1 MLIGNCSMMNVKWRF
16 GVLAGIVVALF
27 GLYPQLA
34 LWNERGKNWNGVF
47 ASNDL
52 DEPAYAAYLQA
63 LIEGRPR
70 KNDPYSGRDETPQ
83 TSQPESIFSI
93 QFAVPYTAL
102 IPARLL
108 GLDASQTFIFLSAA
122 ASFIT
127 ALALFWFL
135 AQITGNNLFA
145 AVGTLMILFGGALAA
160 GNGALNGILER
171 GAPYPFFP
179 FLRRYIP
186 AVAFPFFFAMFGCVW
201 LSLKSRVKATK
212 YISAILAGV
221 CFSFLVFSYF
231 YLWTTAAAFL
241 FALTLLWLVLRR
253 ENWRQDFPFLLLTVA
268 LAFLSL
274 LPYAYMLSKRA
285 PSTDAVQLLV
295 LTRAP
300 DLFRVPTIIC
310 LVSGFFLVLSVRLG
324 FAELK
329 QQSTIFLSALAL
341 VPFFVFNQQI
351 ITGRSLQPFH
361 YEYYVVNYIAAL
373 VLILTFFL
381 YLRKIRS
388 PKIYTGVLLVFG
400 LLSVSWGYVEAK
412 YTTKF
417 LFFWNLQREEAMPV
431 SKRLTELAKENESNG
446 KNAVTLNFDYIQAD
460 NQPSVAPQS
469 VLWARHQNVFAGVG
483 WQENKERY
491 YRMLYYAGRDADWLR
506 SNFRRA
512 DLEAYMALF
521 GWDRFNPNLSV
532 NYRPLKVFE
541 LEEEVQRYKKF
552 TEDFSFTEAS
562 EPLISFVVVPKELNL
577 DLSNLKNWY
586 ELGAGEDFGK
596 YTLYKTKL
604 KPQTSNAK

>member
-1 MLIGNCSMMNVKWRF
+1 MLIGKCSMTNVKWRF
-16 GVLAGIVVALF
+16 GVLAGIIVALF
-27 GLYPQLA
+27 GLYPQFA
-34 LWNERGKNWNGVF
+34 LWSERGENWNGVF

-70 KNDPYSGRDETPQ
+70 KNDPYSGRDETTQ
-83 TSQPESIFSI
+83 TPQPESIFSI
-93 QFAVPYTAL
+93 QFAAPYAVM

-108 GLDASQTFIFLSAA
+108 GLDASQTFVLLSAT
-122 ASFIT
+122 ASFLT

-135 AQITGNNLFA
+135 TQITGNELFA
-145 AVGTLMILFGGALAA
+145 AVGTLMILFGGALAS

-186 AVAFPFFFAMFGCVW
+186 AVAFPFLFAMLGFVW
-201 LSLKSRVKATK
+201 LSLKSQVKRTK
-212 YISAILAGV
+212 YTSAILAGV

-241 FALTLLWLVLRR
+241 FALTLLWLVFRP
-253 ENWRQDFPFLLLTVA
+253 ENWKQDFPFLLLTGA
-268 LAFLSL
+268 IGFLSL
-274 LPYAYMLSKRA
+274 LPYAYLLSKRA

-310 LVSGFFLVLSVRLG
+310 LVSVFFLALGIRLG
-324 FAELK
+324 FAEIK
-329 QQSTIFLSALAL
+329 QYSTIFLLALTL

-351 ITGRSLQPFH
+351 VTARSLQPFH

-373 VLILTFFL
+373 VVILTCFL
-381 YLRKIRS
+381 YLKKIRS
-388 PKIYTGVLLVFG
+388 PKIYATILLVFG
-400 LLSVSWGYVEAK
+400 LLSVSWGYIEAK

-431 SKRLTELAKENESNG
+431 SKHLAELAKESETNG
-446 KNAVTLNFDYIQAD
+446 KNTVTLNFDYIQAD
-460 NQPSVAPQS
+460 NQATTAPQS
-469 VLWARHQNVFAGVG
+469 VLWARHQHVFAGVG

-491 YRMLYYAGRDADWLR
+491 YKMLYYAGRDADWLR
-506 SNFRRA
+506 SDVKRG

-541 LEEEVQRYKKF
+541 LEEEVQRYKNY
-552 TEDFSFTEAS
+552 TENFGFAEAS

-577 DLSNLKNWY
+577 DLSNLERWY
-586 ELGAGEDFGK
+586 ELNKGEDFGK

-604 KPQTSNAK
+604 KPRNF